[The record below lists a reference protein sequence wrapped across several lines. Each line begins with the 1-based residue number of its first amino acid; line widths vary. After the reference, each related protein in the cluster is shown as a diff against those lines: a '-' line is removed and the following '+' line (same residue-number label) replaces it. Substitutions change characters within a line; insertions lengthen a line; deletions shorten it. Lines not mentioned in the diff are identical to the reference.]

1 MLPGS
6 ECSRRTTLWYS
17 DKSACS
23 CQPPRFPCTLL
34 TWQWLTD
41 LTAFSREAL
50 RTVAAIAVTFL
61 QTAPSVET
69 GVRLARVLL
78 HCKDR
83 QSGREW
89 EAFKGVISVHYGK
102 KQLCM
107 FIHYKRQRARI
118 MPLYFPSACRC
129 LTEMAF
135 ELTRSSHGPKRSG
148 CCLVKRNCRATCFHG
163 GSQHSHTAGL

>member
-6 ECSRRTTLWYS
+6 ERSRRAALCYE
-17 DKSACS
+17 AAGS
-23 CQPPRFPCTLL
+23 CQPLRFLCTLL

-41 LTAFSREAL
+41 LAAFSREAL

-78 HCKDR
+78 HCKDS

-89 EAFKGVISVHYGK
+89 EAFKSVISVHYGK
-102 KQLCM
+102 ENN
-107 FIHYKRQRARI
+107 
-118 MPLYFPSACRC
+118 SACSY
-129 LTEMAF
+129 TIKGD
-135 ELTRSSHGPKRSG
+135 ELELSLFVFHPFAGVWQRWSWNRPALHRVLNA
-148 CCLVKRNCRATCFHG
+148 LVVA
-163 GSQHSHTAGL
+163 